1 METLKRKKDFD
12 RLFNNGKSIASHY
25 LVLYWNPNSEGENRY
40 GFSIS
45 KRIGKA
51 VVRNKLKRRL
61 KEIIRKNI
69 GSSKE
74 TSYDIMIIARKP
86 VNNLDYHRLKIDL
99 LSLFKK
105 ANLYRK

>member
-12 RLFNNGKSIASHY
+12 NLFNKGRSTASHY
-25 LVLYWNPNSEGENRY
+25 LVLYWNPNTKGKNRY

-69 GSSKE
+69 DSCKVTG
-74 TSYDIMIIARKP
+74 YDILIIARRP
-86 VNNLDYHRLKIDL
+86 VNNLDYNGLKKNL

-105 ANLYRK
+105 ANLNGK